1 MRNLRLPRR
10 LVLSAAAAFPA
21 TALAQG
27 APWPDR
33 PIKVIIPFPPGGPMD
48 TVARMLEQSLP
59 PRLRRQPIVVE
70 NRSGGGGAIAM
81 DAAARAAPDGY
92 TIIITTPG
100 PGSVLQS
107 LVPGIS
113 YDSPRDFAGVTNMFE
128 SPSTL
133 WVRTDSPLRSFA
145 DVLEAA
151 RRQPGRLNFATTGIG
166 GTPHLAAELL
176 QMRAGVRFTHVPY
189 RGAGPA
195 QIAILTGEVDFA
207 FLDLSGM
214 LAAYRGGT
222 LRGLAIAAAERHPAA
237 PEIATVAELGVPGVE
252 VASWYMV
259 LVPAATPRERIVTLH
274 RAIDDILQQ
283 PENRDR
289 FTATGFRIKATTPEA
304 TDVFLRGE
312 VAKWAEVIRLA
323 NIRPE

>member
-1 MRNLRLPRR
+1 MNPLTRR
-10 LVLSAAAAFPA
+10 TVLAAAALPVP
-21 TALAQG
+21 ALAQG

-48 TVARMLEQSLP
+48 MVARMLEQSLP
-59 PRLRRQPIVVE
+59 ARLRRQPIVVE

-92 TIIITTPG
+92 TVIITTPG
-100 PGSVLQS
+100 PGSVLQT
-107 LVPGIS
+107 LVPGIT

-133 WVRTDSPLRSFA
+133 WVRTESPLRSFA

-151 RRQPGRLNFATTGIG
+151 RRQPGRLNYATTGIG

-176 QMRAGVRFTHVPY
+176 QRRAGLRFTQVPS

-195 QIAILTGEVDFA
+195 QTAILAGEVDFA

-214 LAAYRGGT
+214 IAAYRGGT
-222 LRGLAIAAAERHPAA
+222 LRGLAMAAAERHPAA
-237 PEIATVAELGVPGVE
+237 PEIPTVAELGVPGVE

-259 LVPAATPRERIVTLH
+259 LVPAATPRERIVALH

-283 PENRDR
+283 PDNRER
-289 FTATGFRIKATTPEA
+289 FTGMGFRVKATTPEA
-304 TDVFLRGE
+304 TDAFLRAE
-312 VAKWAEVIRLA
+312 VTKWAEVIRVA

>member
-1 MRNLRLPRR
+1 MIPLTRR
-10 LVLSAAAAFPA
+10 AILAAALPA
-21 TALAQG
+21 PALAQG
-27 APWPDR
+27 AAWPDR

-48 TVARMLEQSLP
+48 MVARMLEQLLP
-59 PRLRRQPIVVE
+59 SRLRRQPIVVE

-92 TIIITTPG
+92 TVIITTPG
-100 PGSVLQS
+100 PGSVLQT
-107 LVPGIS
+107 LVPGIA

-133 WVRTDSPLRSFA
+133 WVRTESPLRSFA
-145 DVLEAA
+145 DVLDAA

-195 QIAILTGEVDFA
+195 QTAILAGEVDFA

-222 LRGLAIAAAERHPAA
+222 LRGLAMAASERHPAA
-237 PEIATVAELGVPGVE
+237 PEIPTVAELGVPGVE

-259 LVPAATPRERIVTLH
+259 LVPAATPRDRIAALH
-274 RAIDDILQQ
+274 RAIDDILQL
-283 PENRDR
+283 PENRER
-289 FTATGFRIKATTPEA
+289 FTGMGFRMKATTPEA
-304 TDVFLRGE
+304 TDAFLRAE
-312 VAKWAEVIRLA
+312 VTKWAEVIRVA